1 MIKGK
6 SLFRLLNYLKPYG
19 GLVAGALIM
28 GILGLVLALFSWLVK
43 IIIDQVLIQ
52 KNLLLLL
59 FITFGIVLFF
69 IKGLASYIQNLWVSK
84 AGFRVITKLRS
95 ELYQHIYS
103 LSASFFQENP
113 TGDIISRMTNDVTN
127 IQNLFSHTFMNI
139 FMDLLILI
147 GSIGVCFY
155 INWKLTT
162 LSIVVLPLV
171 GLSIDY
177 LGKKSRCLTSFTVEN
192 CSLNSTH

>member
-1 MIKGK
+1 MVKGK

-28 GILGLVLALFSWLVK
+28 GILGAGISLIFPWLVK

-59 FITFGIVLFF
+59 FITFGIVFIFF
-69 IKGLASYIQNLWVSK
+69 IKGLTSYIQNLWVSK

-155 INWKLTT
+155 IN
-162 LSIVVLPLV
+162 
-171 GLSIDY
+171 
-177 LGKKSRCLTSFTVEN
+177 
-192 CSLNSTH
+192 